1 MPVRLSSTA
10 KILLTAR
17 IECLLTFRVSVPLF
31 QACEIFSIRFCS
43 WTGKVL
49 IDRALFRLVNLKQS
63 LLRRFRSSRKVCNL
77 VLLFWNISWLKKH
90 VLFCWYDVSYL
101 QKPNQP
107 TNEPTNKQ
115 VNLKP
120 GHHTESKEY
129 KMARIFAI
137 NYKFFEGDGVTPF
150 PLNQSTKAIS
160 MMIT

>member
-1 MPVRLSSTA
+1 MSY
-10 KILLTAR
+10 
-17 IECLLTFRVSVPLF
+17 SVDMTSATSKN
-31 QACEIFSIRFCS
+31 Q
-43 WTGKVL
+43 T
-49 IDRALFRLVNLKQS
+49 
-63 LLRRFRSSRKVCNL
+63 
-77 VLLFWNISWLKKH
+77 
-90 VLFCWYDVSYL
+90 
-101 QKPNQP
+101 NQP
-107 TNEPTNKQ
+107 TNQPTNKQ